1 MACLIK
7 LYLND
12 ICLNSKN
19 QKQDLKIDLNRIL
32 RPPRALNITDDHLIK
47 PKRYCT
53 ICLRVILSLD
63 NQLCL
68 GTLKGGHLSTK

>member
-1 MACLIK
+1 MTFALIAK
-7 LYLND
+7 P
-12 ICLNSKN
+12 KTRP
-19 QKQDLKIDLNRIL
+19 KIDLNRIL